1 MMGFPISRALPDTL
15 FDIFLGVVG
24 GAIGA
29 WAADRFLDRLFKR
42 SRTNAN
48 RPRVR

>member
-1 MMGFPISRALPDTL
+1 MMGFPISRALADTT

-42 SRTNAN
+42 SRTSAN